1 MRMYD
6 RPLWSLTAAGISLGD
21 GLGPPPAAGPLSF
34 RPPAQYDP
42 GDGRMVP
49 TRQGR
54 SARRS
59 SRGQSLYHART
70 TRWRSFADGTGS
82 HSIPR
87 RNSPRAPGQTDPVP
101 KQPEGAGSYPTPRRN
116 MPEGAGHIR
125 SRAETASGRR
135 VLPDPAPKHARGRR
149 VVPDPVPAAPP
160 CPVTTVPTSHR
171 HRQVTAHLPS
181 PTRRWRS
188 GTILPSPTPTSHPA
202 AGRPPP
208 RHMVERGPGGEAN
221 PAGTAVRSIHHARPI
236 AAARAQVVA
245 SARGRFPS

>member
-21 GLGPPPAAGPLSF
+21 GLGSPPAAGPLSF

-54 SARRS
+54 STRRS

-82 HSIPR
+82 HSTPC
-87 RNSPRAPGQTDPVP
+87 RNNPRAPG
-101 KQPEGAGSYPTPRRN
+101 PTRP
-116 MPEGAGHIR
+116 
-125 SRAETASGRR
+125 RAETTRGRR

-149 VVPDPVPAAPP
+149 VLPDPVPKQPQGAGSYPIPCRNSLRAPGRTRP
-160 CPVTTVPTSHR
+160 RASRATVPGHDCPHVTPPPAGYCPSPITNPSVAVRNHPPVTHPHEPSR
-171 HRQVTAHLPS
+171 RRPSSPS
-181 PTRRWRS
+181 P
-188 GTILPSPTPTSHPA
+188 H
-202 AGRPPP
+202 
-208 RHMVERGPGGEAN
+208 GGEG
-221 PAGTAVRSIHHARPI
+221 AG
-236 AAARAQVVA
+236 
-245 SARGRFPS
+245 G

>member
-101 KQPEGAGSYPTPRRN
+101 KQPEGA
-116 MPEGAGHIR
+116 
-125 SRAETASGRR
+125 R

-149 VVPDPVPAAPP
+149 VISDPVPKQPQGAGSYPTPRRNMPEGAGSYPTP
-160 CPVTTVPTSHR
+160 CQPR
-171 HRQVTAHLPS
+171 HRARSRLSPRHTATGRLLPIS
-181 PTRRWRS
+181 HHQPV
-188 GTILPSPTPTSHPA
+188 GGGPEPSSRH
-202 AGRPPP
+202 PPP
-208 RHMVERGPGGEAN
+208 RAIPPPAVLPLATWWRGGRG
-221 PAGTAVRSIHHARPI
+221 VRPTQPARPSG
-236 AAARAQVVA
+236 A
-245 SARGRFPS
+245 STMPDP

>member
-116 MPEGAGHIR
+116 MPEGAGSYPTPCR
-125 SRAETASGRR
+125 NSLRAPGRTRPRASRATVPGHDCPH
-135 VLPDPAPKHARGRR
+135 VTPPPAGYCPSPITNPSVAVRNH
-149 VVPDPVPAAPP
+149 P
-160 CPVTTVPTSHR
+160 PVTHPHEPSR
-171 HRQVTAHLPS
+171 RRPSSPS
-181 PTRRWRS
+181 P
-188 GTILPSPTPTSHPA
+188 H
-202 AGRPPP
+202 
-208 RHMVERGPGGEAN
+208 GGEG
-221 PAGTAVRSIHHARPI
+221 AG
-236 AAARAQVVA
+236 
-245 SARGRFPS
+245 G

>member
-82 HSIPR
+82 HST
-87 RNSPRAPGQTDPVP
+87 APGHTTRP
-101 KQPEGAGSYPTPRRN
+101 
-116 MPEGAGHIR
+116 
-125 SRAETASGRR
+125 RAETTRGRR

>member
-1 MRMYD
+1 MRMCD

-116 MPEGAGHIR
+116 MPEGAG
-125 SRAETASGRR
+125 
-135 VLPDPAPKHARGRR
+135 
-149 VVPDPVPAAPP
+149 
-160 CPVTTVPTSHR
+160 
-171 HRQVTAHLPS
+171 
-181 PTRRWRS
+181 
-188 GTILPSPTPTSHPA
+188 
-202 AGRPPP
+202 RPPP
-208 RHMVERGPGGEAN
+208 KHVEGAGSYPTPCQPRHRARSRLSPRHTATGRLLPISHHQPVGGGPEPSSRHPPPRAIPPPAVLPLATWWRGGRG
-221 PAGTAVRSIHHARPI
+221 VRPTQPARPSG
-236 AAARAQVVA
+236 A
-245 SARGRFPS
+245 STMPDP

>member
-116 MPEGAGHIR
+116 MPEGAGSYPTPCQPRHRAR
-125 SRAETASGRR
+125 SRLSPRHTATGRL
-135 VLPDPAPKHARGRR
+135 LPISHHQ
-149 VVPDPVPAAPP
+149 PVGGGPE
-160 CPVTTVPTSHR
+160 
-171 HRQVTAHLPS
+171 PS
-181 PTRRWRS
+181 S
-188 GTILPSPTPTSHPA
+188 CH
-202 AGRPPP
+202 PPP
-208 RHMVERGPGGEAN
+208 RAIPPPAVLPLATWWRGGRG
-221 PAGTAVRSIHHARPI
+221 VRPTQPARPSG
-236 AAARAQVVA
+236 A
-245 SARGRFPS
+245 STMPDP